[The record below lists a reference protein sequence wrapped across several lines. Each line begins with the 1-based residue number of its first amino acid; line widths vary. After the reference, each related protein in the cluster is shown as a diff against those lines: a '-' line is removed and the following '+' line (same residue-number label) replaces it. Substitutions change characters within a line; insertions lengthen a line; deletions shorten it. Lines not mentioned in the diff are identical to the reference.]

1 MKYLGLDLGSRTC
14 GVAISDSYS
23 FLART
28 YTTIRFRD
36 DNYQYCLEE
45 VLKICEKEGVTK
57 IVLGLPK
64 HMNGDLGD
72 RANISIDFKKM
83 IEEKNNN
90 IEVILWDER
99 LTTVVVDRAMISC
112 NVNRKKRHEKKDELA
127 AVVILEDYLNYKNK
141 GA

>member
-14 GVAISDSYS
+14 GVAISDSMS

-28 YTTIRFRD
+28 YSTIRFRD
-36 DNYQYCLEE
+36 DDYEYCLKEI
-45 VLKICEKEGVTK
+45 LKICEKEGVTK

-64 HMNGDLGD
+64 HMNGDLGE
-72 RANISIDFKKM
+72 RANISINFKKM
-83 IEEKNNN
+83 LEENGKY
-90 IEVILWDER
+90 EVILWDER

>member
-14 GVAISDSYS
+14 GVAISDNNS

-28 YTTIRFRD
+28 YSTIRFRD
-36 DNYQYCLEE
+36 DDYRYCLEE
-45 VLKICEKEGVTK
+45 IKKICEKEGVTK
-57 IVLGLPK
+57 VVLGLPK
-64 HMNGDLGD
+64 HMNGDLGE
-72 RANISIDFKKM
+72 RANISLEFKKM
-83 IEEKNNN
+83 LEEDNKV
-90 IEVILWDER
+90 EVILWDER

-141 GA
+141 